1 MTGTFS
7 MECIVQCQDL
17 DDIDDDDD
25 VSSRNHFGALRLSR
39 LATECY
45 VEGQSGTRKT
55 GGAFY
60 IGGNMLKTNGANL
73 RGVDSDRSNEST
85 IINSQ

>member
-1 MTGTFS
+1 

-45 VEGQSGTRKT
+45 VEGQNRTR
-55 GGAFY
+55 
-60 IGGNMLKTNGANL
+60 NNGAL
-73 RGVDSDRSNEST
+73 FISVVTCSKQTVRT
-85 IINSQ
+85 CAA